1 MTGPV
6 EVIEGFAALPD
17 AATGGVAALGNFDGV
32 HRGHLSV
39 LETAAA
45 LAAETGSALVA
56 ACFKPHPR
64 RYFAP
69 DSPPFRLQSDNQRAR
84 ALAAAG
90 AVRVHLIPFGP
101 ETAAMS
107 PEVFARDVLA
117 EGLKL
122 NGVVTGGDFRFG
134 KDRAGGADDLAG
146 LGAALGFEARAAE
159 EVAGRGGKISS
170 TLIREAI
177 QDGAPE
183 RARDLLGRP
192 FAIEGVV
199 AKGDQRG
206 RTIGF
211 PTANVGLGDYVRP
224 KFGVYAVTAH
234 LADGRAVPGV
244 ANIGKRPTVSG
255 LDARLEAHLF
265 DFQADLYGETIEVAL
280 EAFIR
285 PETKF
290 DGLDALKAQIAKDSA
305 KAREVLGA

>member
-1 MTGPV
+1 MARTV
-6 EVIEGFAALPD
+6 EVIEGYAAL
-17 AATGGVAALGNFDGV
+17 AETATGGVAALGNFDGV
-32 HRGHLSV
+32 HRGHLAV
-39 LETAAA
+39 LNTAAA
-45 LAAETGSALVA
+45 LAAKIGAPLVA

-69 DSPPFRLQSDNQRAR
+69 DSPPFRLHSDAQRAR
-84 ALAAAG
+84 ALAQAG
-90 AVRVHLIPFGP
+90 AARVHLIPFGP

-107 PEVFARDVLA
+107 PEAFTRDVLA
-117 EGLKL
+117 QGLKL
-122 NGVVTGGDFRFG
+122 DGVVTGGDFRFG
-134 KDRAGGADDLAG
+134 KDRAGGADDLAR
-146 LGAALGFEARAAE
+146 LGGAFGFEARAAE
-159 EVAGRGGKISS
+159 EVAGEGGKISS
-170 TLIREAI
+170 TQIREAI
-177 QDGAPE
+177 QAGAPE

-211 PTANVGLGDYVRP
+211 PTANVALGDYVRP
-224 KFGVYAVTAH
+224 KFGVYAVRAR
-234 LADGRAVPGV
+234 LADGRTVPGV
-244 ANIGKRPTVSG
+244 ANIGRRPTVAG

-265 DFQADLYGETIEVAL
+265 DFAADLYGETVEVAL

-305 KAREVLGA
+305 KARQVLGA